1 MSQPHFIDYFE
12 KPNDDVTGAIVSCFT
27 GGAILGSLSIG
38 YLGDMLG
45 RKKSVFVGAVIATLG
60 CVLQASAVTMGMLIA
75 GRAIAG
81 FAVGQL
87 TATIPMYC
95 AEIASSTY
103 RGAMSGLLQWMLS
116 WGFFA
121 AQWIGF
127 GCTHHDSHFQ
137 CKVYL
142 VFALVPLH

>member
-1 MSQPHFIDYFE
+1 
-12 KPNDDVTGAIVSCFT
+12 
-27 GGAILGSLSIG
+27 
-38 YLGDMLG
+38 LGDKLG
-45 RKKSVFVGAVIATLG
+45 RKRSVFVGAAIATLG
-60 CVLQASAVTMGMLIA
+60 CALQAGAVTIGMLIA

-95 AEIASSTY
+95 AEIASSKY
-103 RGAMSGLLQWMLS
+103 RGAMSGLLQWSLS

-127 GCTHHDSHFQ
+127 GCAHRDSHFQ
-137 CKVYL
+137 CNICL
-142 VFALVPLH
+142 EFQACQTMN

>member
-1 MSQPHFIDYFE
+1 
-12 KPNDDVTGAIVSCFT
+12 
-27 GGAILGSLSIG
+27 
-38 YLGDMLG
+38 LGDKLG
-45 RKKSVFVGAVIATLG
+45 RKRSVFVGAIIATLG
-60 CVLQASAVTMGMLIA
+60 CALQAGAVTIGMLIA

-95 AEIASSTY
+95 AEIASSKY
-103 RGAMSGLLQWMLS
+103 RGAMSGLLQWSLS

-127 GCTHHDSHFQ
+127 GCAHHDSHFQ
-137 CKVYL
+137 CKICL
-142 VFALVPLH
+142 KF